1 MAINYGTEVRSSSK
15 CRCVF
20 SPANILDL
28 FCLMQY
34 ALAGQDEDSER
45 FLEELT
51 ESKLE
56 TLF

>member
-1 MAINYGTEVRSSSK
+1 MELKWEVLLNAG
-15 CRCVF
+15 VF

-28 FCLMQY
+28 FFLMQY
-34 ALAGQDEDSER
+34 SLAGQDEDSER